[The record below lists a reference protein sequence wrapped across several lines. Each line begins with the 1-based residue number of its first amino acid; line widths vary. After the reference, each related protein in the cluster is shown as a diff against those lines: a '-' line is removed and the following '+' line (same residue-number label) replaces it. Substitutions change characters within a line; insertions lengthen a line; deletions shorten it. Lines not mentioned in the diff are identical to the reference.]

1 MKVVIDGNIGSGKTT
16 QLRILEDLGYTVHRE
31 PIDEWPLDVFYS
43 DPVRW
48 NLMFQL
54 RILQTLPE
62 IRYTIQSDHEFYE
75 RSIWSA
81 FHVFWQNAKESQAVT
96 YWEDVVFQDV
106 YNKIRCEPDLYIYI
120 ERDPAKCYESVQK
133 RRQAGDSGVSLE
145 YIEKL
150 DVLYGKMLDKLNV
163 RVHVVNG
170 NKSPEE
176 VHKQIITIIHNRA
189 NELYGTNVKWPQM

>member
-16 QLRILEDLGYTVHRE
+16 QLTMLENLGYTVHRE

-62 IRYTIQSDHEFYE
+62 IRYSTLKKPEFFE
-75 RSIWSA
+75 RSILSA
-81 FHVFWQNAKESQAVT
+81 LHVFWQNAKESQAVT
-96 YWEDVVFQDV
+96 YWEDVVFQEV

-120 ERDPAKCYESVQK
+120 SRDPQKCFESVQK
-133 RRQAGDSGVSLE
+133 RRQAGDSKVTLE

-150 DVLYGKMLDKLNV
+150 DVLYIKMLDKLNLHICV
-163 RVHVVNG
+163 IDG
-170 NKSPEE
+170 NKSPDE
-176 VHKQIITIIHNRA
+176 VHKQIINIINIRA
-189 NELYGTNVKWPQM
+189 NELYCTDDKWPQM

>member
-16 QLRILEDLGYTVHRE
+16 QLKILEEMGYTVHRE
-31 PIDEWPLDVFYS
+31 PINEWPLDVFYS
-43 DPVRW
+43 DPIRW

-54 RILQTLPE
+54 RVLQTLPE
-62 IRYTIQSDHEFYE
+62 IRYSIQSNSEFFE
-75 RSIWSA
+75 RCIWSA

-106 YNKIRCEPDLYIYI
+106 YNHIRCEPDVYIFI
-120 ERDPAKCYESVQK
+120 ARDPLKCYESVQK
-133 RRQAGDSGVSLE
+133 RRQSGDSKVSLE

-163 RVHVVNG
+163 NVYIVNG
-170 NKSPEE
+170 NQSPEE
-176 VHKQIITIIHNRA
+176 VHKQIINILNNRA
-189 NELYGTNVKWPQM
+189 NELYGSDTKWPQM

>member
-16 QLRILEDLGYTVHRE
+16 QLNILKDLGYTVHRE

-62 IRYTIQSDHEFYE
+62 IRYTVSTEDVFYE

-81 FHVFWQNAKESQAVT
+81 LHVFWQNAKESQAVT
-96 YWEDVVFQDV
+96 YWEDIVFQDV
-106 YNKIRCEPDLYIYI
+106 YNKIRCEPDLYIFI
-120 ERDPAKCYESVQK
+120 ARDPLKCYESVQK
-133 RRQAGDSGVSLE
+133 RRQAGDSKVTLE

-150 DVLYGKMLDKLNV
+150 DLLYMKMFEKLNV
-163 RVHVVNG
+163 RYCVVNG
-170 NKSPEE
+170 
-176 VHKQIITIIHNRA
+176 VHVSCSHIVFDSFFEKYNRVPILFDPAYWA
-189 NELYGTNVKWPQM
+189 NI

>member
-16 QLRILEDLGYTVHRE
+16 QLKILENMGYTVHRE

-62 IRYTIQSDHEFYE
+62 IRYSIQSDYEFFE

-106 YNKIRCEPDLYIYI
+106 YNKIRCEPDVYIYI
-120 ERDPAKCYESVQK
+120 SRAPVACYESVLN
-133 RRQAGDSGVSLE
+133 RRQAGDSKVTLE

-150 DVLYGKMLDKLNV
+150 DLLYTKMLYKLNIH
-163 RVHVVNG
+163 VHIVDG
-170 NKSPEE
+170 SRTPEE
-176 VHKQIITIIHNRA
+176 VHKQIINILTIKA
-189 NELYGTNVKWPQM
+189 NDMHCTDGEWPKM

>member
-16 QLRILEDLGYTVHRE
+16 QLTMLANMGYTVHRE

-62 IRYTIQSDHEFYE
+62 IRYSISTEHVFYE

-81 FHVFWQNAKESQAVT
+81 LHVFWQNAKESQAVT
-96 YWEDVVFQDV
+96 YWEDIVFQDV
-106 YNKIRCEPDLYIYI
+106 YNKIRCEPDLYIFI
-120 ERDPAKCYESVQK
+120 ARDPIKCYESVQK
-133 RRQAGDSGVSLE
+133 RRQAGDSKVTLE

-150 DVLYGKMLDKLNV
+150 DVLYMKMFEKLNV
-163 RVHVVNG
+163 RFCVVNG
-170 NKSPEE
+170 DRSPEE
-176 VHKQIITIIHNRA
+176 VHKQIINVLTSRA
-189 NELYGTNVKWPQM
+189 NELYGADDKWPQM